1 MNAQLIVD
9 VNKKGAQSLFKKVGS
24 STFAINE
31 AVKVVKTDE
40 LTEAAEKKEYKVANV
55 TAVQK
60 GSIVE
65 ARVAELIT
73 LYGDNLSCYRPIS
86 DDEGIDL
93 IVKEKGSLKSIYI
106 QVKAISAMMQADPF
120 VATVKEHN
128 VVDNYSMGF
137 VFCLFDTAKAMS
149 TTLSGL
155 CQPQT
160 LPGWLTRIRMACLVC
175 IRQAKESSNK

>member
-9 VNKKGAQSLFKKVGS
+9 VNKKGDQSLFKKVGP

-31 AVKVVKTDE
+31 AVKAAKEEE
-40 LTEAAEKKEYKVANV
+40 LTEAAEKKEYKVATI

-86 DDEGIDL
+86 GRA
-93 IVKEKGSLKSIYI
+93 LK
-106 QVKAISAMMQADPF
+106 KR
-120 VATVKEHN
+120 
-128 VVDNYSMGF
+128 
-137 VFCLFDTAKAMS
+137 TA
-149 TTLSGL
+149 
-155 CQPQT
+155 
-160 LPGWLTRIRMACLVC
+160 
-175 IRQAKESSNK
+175 N